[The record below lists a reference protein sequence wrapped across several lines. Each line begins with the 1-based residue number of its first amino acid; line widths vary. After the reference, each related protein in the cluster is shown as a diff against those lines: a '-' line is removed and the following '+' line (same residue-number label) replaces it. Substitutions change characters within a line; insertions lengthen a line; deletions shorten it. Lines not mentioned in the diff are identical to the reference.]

1 MKTPGHR
8 IPLLAAAAALWPQGA
23 FAHAF
28 QTGSAYPQF
37 IEGTAASIGSP
48 VILLS
53 LIPIGILASAWRE
66 NGMTV
71 IWPALLVGLLAGIF
85 LAVFATP
92 AIAIAGLAVGT
103 LAGGLGALALA
114 YPPVL
119 IVAFGGA
126 GGVLSSM
133 ISLEGHQLGELPL
146 AVYTGILFGA
156 LLCCVI
162 PAGLVHLLLSKF
174 PQTWMRIGVRILSS
188 WSAAIATLL
197 LAFQFR

>member
-1 MKTPGHR
+1 MKYPAHR
-8 IPLLAAAAALWPQGA
+8 LPFAVAAVLLWPLRA

-53 LIPIGILASAWRE
+53 LIPIGILASAWRK

-71 IWPALLVGLLAGIF
+71 IWPALLIGLLAGIF
-85 LAVFATP
+85 LATFATP

-114 YPPVL
+114 YPPAL
-119 IVAFGGA
+119 IVAFGGL

-133 ISLEGHQLGELPL
+133 ISLEGHKLGELPI
-146 AVYTGILFGA
+146 AIHAGILFGA
-156 LLCCVI
+156 MLCCVI
-162 PAGLVHLLLSKF
+162 PAGLVHLLRAKF
-174 PQTWMRIGVRILSS
+174 PQPWMRIGLRVLSS

-197 LAFQFR
+197 LAFQLR

>member
-1 MKTPGHR
+1 MRHPAHR
-8 IPLLAAAAALWPQGA
+8 IPLLAAAAILWPLDA

-71 IWPALLVGLLAGIF
+71 IWPALLAGLLAGIF

-103 LAGGLGALALA
+103 VAGGLGALALA
-114 YPPVL
+114 YPPAL

-133 ISLEGHQLGELPL
+133 ISLEGHELGELPV
-146 AVYTGILFGA
+146 AIYAGILFGA
-156 LLCCVI
+156 LLCCVL
-162 PAGLVHLLLSKF
+162 PAGLVHLMLTKY
-174 PQTWMRIGVRILSS
+174 PQPWMRIGVRVLSS

-197 LAFQFR
+197 LAFQLR